1 MHLQLAQPRRV
12 GVPRRSLGS
21 PHTSP
26 KPQAKAEEHGDPKD
40 REMATQ
46 TRPLLAL
53 SQVLCLKKSRET
65 GPTSHF

>member
-12 GVPRRSLGS
+12 SVPPGHWDHPTPPQTL
-21 PHTSP
+21 
-26 KPQAKAEEHGDPKD
+26 KPRQEEHGEPKG